1 MAGAARFIPQKASS
15 RVIVD
20 NDFAGDP
27 DGLAA
32 LAHQLLSPKTSVT
45 LVTSSALNSKFVE
58 PGLAGRSAA
67 EGQTLALE
75 LLRRIGIATKPRVE
89 AGSESS
95 SFDRTPA
102 AEAIVAEAM
111 REDSRP
117 LFLTCGGPLTN
128 VAAALRIEPAIARR
142 MTLVWIGGGGY
153 PGGGW
158 EYNLATDVEAARV
171 VIEQSA
177 IPIWQIPQPA
187 YRQAQ
192 FSIAEMTADL
202 RPISPFSRW
211 LYERFT
217 SPPAFVELGGT
228 WPLGDSPLVLLTALT
243 SESSRSVELTAR
255 RIASE
260 SSYGETIGGR
270 TIRVFEQLDT
280 RLMLADFLAQLRL
293 HVRR

>member
-1 MAGAARFIPQKASS
+1 MAGAARFIPQKATS

-27 DGLAA
+27 DGLVA
-32 LAHQLLSPKTSVT
+32 LAHQLLSPKTVVT
-45 LVTSSALNSKFVE
+45 LVTSSALNPRFVE
-58 PGLAGRSAA
+58 PSLAGRSAA
-67 EGQTLALE
+67 GGQTLTLE
-75 LLRRIGIATKPRVE
+75 LLRRIGIGTKVRVE

-95 SFDRTPA
+95 SFDRAPA
-102 AEAIVAEAM
+102 ADAIVAEAM

-153 PGGGW
+153 PTGGW

-177 IPIWQIPQPA
+177 IPIWQIPQST

-260 SSYGETIGGR
+260 SSYGEAIGGR
-270 TIRVFEQLDT
+270 TVRVFEQLDT
-280 RLMLADFLAQLRL
+280 RLILADFLAQMRL
-293 HVRR
+293 HARR